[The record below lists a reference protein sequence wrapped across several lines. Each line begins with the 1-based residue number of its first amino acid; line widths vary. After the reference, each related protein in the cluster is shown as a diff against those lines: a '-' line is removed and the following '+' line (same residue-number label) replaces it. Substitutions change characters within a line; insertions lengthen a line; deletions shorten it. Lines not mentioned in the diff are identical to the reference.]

1 MRGHGQPDQ
10 YDQMKAMSEQFESD
24 HLAGELEACARVID
38 YWGGA
43 GSFAAMPEP
52 LRDYCRSVAGTNAHD
67 WRAGWAVDAGKADY
81 ARLTMPILIGRG
93 EQAVPGMITMTD
105 ALAGC
110 LPDVRRS
117 AVVAGANHFL
127 INSHPD
133 ACPEL
138 LGAFLAA
145 N

>member
-1 MRGHGQPDQ
+1 MDIQSITSFEATPLAMMRGHGQPDQ

-24 HLAGELEACARVID
+24 HLAGELDACARVID

-81 ARLTMPILIGRG
+81 AHPDGTRRTSGSGHDHHDGRLSW
-93 EQAVPGMITMTD
+93 V
-105 ALAGC
+105 LAGC
-110 LPDVRRS
+110 AAECGGRGCEPLPDQQPS
-117 AVVAGANHFL
+117 
-127 INSHPD
+127 
-133 ACPEL
+133 
-138 LGAFLAA
+138 
-145 N
+145 